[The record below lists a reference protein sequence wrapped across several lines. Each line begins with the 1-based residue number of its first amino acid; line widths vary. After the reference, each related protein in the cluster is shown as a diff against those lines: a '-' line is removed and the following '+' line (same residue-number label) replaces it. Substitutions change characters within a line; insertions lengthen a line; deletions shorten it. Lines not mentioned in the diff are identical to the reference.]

1 MQRQVTDSTSNDP
14 FTENHIDSE
23 NNPVPETPESYLDTD
38 NEESGSLTSVS
49 ATVAEALQNL
59 ISWSSSQLKKS
70 GDTTP
75 LSEGSQESMNLVG
88 SDMSSESPGKSGSPS
103 KNSSSNEYTEHHV
116 ARFSCGDGK
125 KSAPDLLTVTKS
137 EENEFLKEKVVL
149 RTSSFKRNERSSSA
163 SLSVK
168 SGNTETNIRSERSSS
183 ASLASGS
190 RASDI
195 ILSKPDRSSGTS
207 SLGFKGNASSNQR
220 SSIVIEKSSDSPG
233 SRSSVELNHSHSRE
247 HSFEKSL
254 ENIIDKCS
262 EKSLDLNLTVD
273 SKTDV
278 KNGLSD
284 PSKSLDEAASSTSA
298 KKSEKKKKGTPWYSA
313 MFSPTY
319 KSRSEDFRKF
329 FKDLP
334 NDERLI
340 VDYSCALQRDILV
353 HGRMYITQNWI
364 CFYANIFRWETVLT
378 ITAKEI
384 SAVTKEKTARVIPN
398 AIQITTNKDKYFFT
412 SFGAR
417 DKTYLMLFRIW
428 QNALLDQPMT
438 SPEMWQW
445 VHMSYGEELG
455 LTSSDDDYVRP
466 YNGLEEQDEEEEEE
480 CEDKIEKEVI
490 EDVALIP
497 PAKEEDSLIADMYHK
512 AIDKEEDEEVP
523 TDVSDETEESEGEI
537 TCTSLHQHV
546 GKVSH
551 NDVYPVSV
559 DKMFQMIFTDTA
571 FMTSVHEARRSYDIN
586 LPAWQ
591 EEEGQRMRMV
601 RYKISLNY
609 SIGPKSS
616 QTSEKQTCLK
626 ESKPGSLYVID
637 CECNM
642 NGIPY
647 GDTFMVV
654 NRYCLTRVL
663 KNRSRLK
670 VTTEIR
676 YKKSVWGIVKNMIE
690 KNGYE
695 GVKDFF
701 KFMDLHLK
709 QECEKERS
717 IQTLRSQNT
726 KHKLR
731 KRRTRSNVLMHNMKE
746 NPKIKATRHLSLN
759 EVAKHHPPV
768 TPPLP
773 ARNTYA
779 SAHTVYKEEG
789 LSKLN
794 ADTLV
799 RVILVILVLLVIFN
813 AVLFYKLWSLEGYAN
828 ILYFPHSET
837 SININHVPKSE
848 EDWIQLLKQ
857 QQSLHASE
865 LHKWKEILS
874 SSITMIDQMK
884 SSLTKLS
891 DTLEHQI
898 SHADM
903 YSRAANQE

>member
-1 MQRQVTDSTSNDP
+1 MQRQVTESTSNDP
-14 FTENHIDSE
+14 FTENRIDSD
-23 NNPVPETPESYLDTD
+23 NNPVPETPESYPDTD
-38 NEESGSLTSVS
+38 NEESGSLSVS
-49 ATVAEALQNL
+49 ATVAGAFQNL
-59 ISWSSSQLKKS
+59 ISWSSNQLKKS
-70 GDTTP
+70 GDSTP

-88 SDMSSESPGKSGSPS
+88 SDMSSDSPGKSGSPS
-103 KNSSSNEYTEHHV
+103 KNSSSNEYTEHEV
-116 ARFSCGDGK
+116 ARFSCGDGE

-163 SLSVK
+163 SLGVR
-168 SGNTETNIRSERSSS
+168 SGNTETNMRSERSSS

-195 ILSKPDRSSGTS
+195 IVSKSDRSSGNST
-207 SLGFKGNASSNQR
+207 LGLKANTSSNQR

-233 SRSSVELNHSHSRE
+233 SRSSVELNRNHSRE

-398 AIQITTNKDKYFFT
+398 AIQVTTNKDKYFFT

-438 SPEMWQW
+438 PPEMWQW
-445 VHMSYGEELG
+445 VHMSYGDELG
-455 LTSSDDDYVRP
+455 LTSSDDDYVPP

-480 CEDKIEKEVI
+480 ECEDKIEKEVT

-512 AIDKEEDEEVP
+512 AIDKKEDEEVP
-523 TDVSDETEESEGEI
+523 TDGEI

-586 LPAWQ
+586 LPPWQ
-591 EEEGQRMRMV
+591 EEDGQRLRMV

-637 CECNM
+637 CECCM

-717 IQTLRSQNT
+717 IQTLRSHNS

-731 KRRTRSNVLMHNMKE
+731 KRRTRSNVLIHNMKE

-759 EVAKHHPPV
+759 ETAKHHPPV
-768 TPPLP
+768 AAPLP
-773 ARNTYA
+773 VRNTFA
-779 SAHTVYKEEG
+779 SVHTVYKEEG

-828 ILYFPHSET
+828 ILYFPHSQT
-837 SININHVPKSE
+837 SINVNHVPKSE

-857 QQSLHASE
+857 QQSLHESE
-865 LHKWKEILS
+865 MHKWKEILS

-891 DTLEHQI
+891 DTLENHI